1 MWEENQEKDLQD
13 NRGEREPLPINGVEA
28 VQEALERKAAEEE
41 AERQRRLVL
50 EEEARHRAE
59 AAAEARRLAEENRR
73 AAEEMNAR
81 QKAFY
86 EKFVQHRQ
94 EQKNKRIK
102 KMRITAAVLAGLL
115 CLGALTFGLISY
127 RDARTARTELA
138 QIRQELKSVQQ
149 TAASAAELARMPGQT
164 SADPASLAVGSAI
177 GSLTDVSNI
186 VEETIRSVVTINTS
200 TKVRISTGFFGER
213 EYTTSGA
220 GSGVIIGDNGT
231 ELWIVTNAHV
241 VDDANTISLILAD
254 DTEVEAYVKG
264 TSAENDIAVLGV
276 AMEKIPESTRQSIRT
291 AAIGS
296 SDTLRLGEGVVAI
309 GNAMGWGQSVTT
321 GVVSALSR
329 NVKFSDGSVMN
340 LLQISAAINPGNSG
354 GALLNARGELIGIN
368 NAKYSSEEVEGVGF
382 AIPISSII
390 DVMKELSL
398 MEPRMKVAEEDMPY
412 LGITFQNYPA
422 GYYSSYNVPEGAVI
436 YSVQEDSPAGRAGLL
451 AYDVITAIDGHEIKS
466 YEALAEELKYHKG
479 GTEVEI
485 RYMRLSHGRYEEGS
499 LRLTLGFKSEMAP

>member
-276 AMEKIPESTRQSIRT
+276 
-291 AAIGS
+291 
-296 SDTLRLGEGVVAI
+296 
-309 GNAMGWGQSVTT
+309 
-321 GVVSALSR
+321 
-329 NVKFSDGSVMN
+329 
-340 LLQISAAINPGNSG
+340 
-354 GALLNARGELIGIN
+354 
-368 NAKYSSEEVEGVGF
+368 
-382 AIPISSII
+382 
-390 DVMKELSL
+390 
-398 MEPRMKVAEEDMPY
+398 
-412 LGITFQNYPA
+412 
-422 GYYSSYNVPEGAVI
+422 
-436 YSVQEDSPAGRAGLL
+436 
-451 AYDVITAIDGHEIKS
+451 
-466 YEALAEELKYHKG
+466 
-479 GTEVEI
+479 
-485 RYMRLSHGRYEEGS
+485 
-499 LRLTLGFKSEMAP
+499 